1 MMTASAFQWMA
12 EYFEPPRRAP
22 RLPEELER
30 WVQHQLA
37 QLNGDEP
44 SRPLDSLVIDRDGKR
59 LVVRL
64 ILQPAGDPYLLL
76 AEQKP
81 ASPRLL
87 ERLGL
92 SRRRAEG
99 LFWVAQGKTDEEVA
113 RILGCTVG
121 TARKHLQRIFE
132 QLGVG
137 NRHAA
142 TLRALDI
149 LGLPDKAG
157 L

>member
-1 MMTASAFQWMA
+1 MPACCPTAVGTCPTSASC
-12 EYFEPPRRAP
+12 
-22 RLPEELER
+22 R
-30 WVQHQLA
+30 WT
-37 QLNGDEP
+37 E
-44 SRPLDSLVIDRDGKR
+44 SRPWWTVISCCESAAYPWAPCPLDPLVIDRDGKR

-64 ILQPAGDPYLLL
+64 IRQPSGDPYLLL
-76 AEQKP
+76 AEQEL
-81 ASPRLL
+81 ASPRVL

-92 SRRRAEG
+92 SRRRGEV

-113 RILGCTVG
+113 RIIDCTVG
-121 TARKHLQRIFE
+121 TAKKHLQRIFE

-137 NRHAA
+137 NRHLA
-142 TLRALDI
+142 TLRALEI

>member
-1 MMTASAFQWMA
+1 
-12 EYFEPPRRAP
+12 
-22 RLPEELER
+22 
-30 WVQHQLA
+30 
-37 QLNGDEP
+37 
-44 SRPLDSLVIDRDGKR
+44 VIDRDGKR

-64 ILQPAGDPYLLL
+64 IRQPSGDPYLLL
-76 AEQKP
+76 AEQEL
-81 ASPRLL
+81 ASPRVL

-92 SRRRAEG
+92 SRRRGEV

-113 RILGCTVG
+113 RIIDCTVG
-121 TARKHLQRIFE
+121 TAKKHLQRIFE

-137 NRHAA
+137 NRHLA
-142 TLRALDI
+142 TLRALEI